1 MRLLTALVGSA
12 CLALGMAAHAA
23 DPAVNTQ
30 DPSALVQGAA
40 EAILKDL
47 DANRDDYRKN
57 PEKVRQ
63 LVDTHLLPHFD
74 VEYAARMVLGKHWK
88 DATPEQRD
96 RFIKAFYQSMLQNYG
111 NALAEFTAG
120 RMKVLPSKTD
130 PGAERATVRTEIL
143 RSNGQPVPVNYSLR
157 KTPEGWK
164 AWDVTIEGI
173 SYAKSFRDDFGSEI
187 DQKGLDAVI
196 ERLQR
201 GEKPGAAKSANSK
214 A

>member
-1 MRLLTALVGSA
+1 MKLLTALVGCA
-12 CLALGMAAHAA
+12 WLALGVAQAA
-23 DPAVNTQ
+23 DDVNTQ

-47 DANRDDYRKN
+47 DANREEYRKN
-57 PEKVRQ
+57 PEKIRQ

-96 RFIKAFYQSMLQNYG
+96 RFIKAFYQSMLTNYG

-120 RMKVLPSKTD
+120 RMKVLPSKTEPNAD
-130 PGAERATVRTEIL
+130 RATVRTEIR
-143 RSNGQPVPVNYSLR
+143 RSNGQPVPVNYSMR

-164 AWDVTIEGI
+164 AWDVTIEGV

-187 DQKGLDAVI
+187 DQKGLEAVI

-201 GEKPGAAKSANSK
+201 GEKPKAAAASASSKS
-214 A
+214 

>member
-1 MRLLTALVGSA
+1 MRLLTALVSSA
-12 CLALGMAAHAA
+12 WLALGVAAHAA

-30 DPSALVQGAA
+30 DPAALVQGAA

-47 DANRDDYRKN
+47 DANRDEYRKN
-57 PEKVRQ
+57 PEKIRQ

-130 PGAERATVRTEIL
+130 PGADRATVRTEIR

>member
-1 MRLLTALVGSA
+1 MKLLTAVVGSA
-12 CLALGMAAHAA
+12 CLAFGAAAYAA
-23 DPAVNTQ
+23 DPAVNKD

-40 EAILKDL
+40 EGILKDL
-47 DANRDDYRKN
+47 DANREEYKKN

-88 DATPEQRD
+88 EATPDQRE

-120 RMKVLPSKTD
+120 KMKVLPSKVE
-130 PGAERATVRTEIL
+130 PNSERATVRTEIR
-143 RSNGQPVPVNYSLR
+143 RSNGTPVPVNYSLR
-157 KTPEGWK
+157 KTAEGWK

-196 ERLQR
+196 DRLNR
-201 GEKPGAAKSANSK
+201 GEKPKAAAAS
-214 A
+214 

>member
-1 MRLLTALVGSA
+1 MKLLTAVVGSTF
-12 CLALGMAAHAA
+12 LAFGAATYAA
-23 DPAVNTQ
+23 DAINTQ

-47 DANRDDYRKN
+47 DANREEYRKN

-74 VEYAARMVLGKHWK
+74 VQYAARMVLGKHWK
-88 DATPEQRD
+88 DASADQRE
-96 RFIKAFYQSMLQNYG
+96 RFIKAFYQSMLSNYG

-120 RMKVLPSKTD
+120 KMKVLPSKVEAD
-130 PGAERATVRTEIL
+130 SDRATVRTEIR
-143 RSNGQPVPVNYSLR
+143 RSNGQPVPVNYSLH

-196 ERLQR
+196 ERLNR
-201 GEKPGAAKSANSK
+201 GDKPRAAAASAQS
-214 A
+214 

>member
-1 MRLLTALVGSA
+1 MKLLTTLVGSA
-12 CLALGMAAHAA
+12 CLAFGAAAYAA

-30 DPSALVQGAA
+30 DPSALVSGAA
-40 EAILKDL
+40 ESILKDL
-47 DANRDDYRKN
+47 DANREEYRKN

-74 VEYAARMVLGKHWK
+74 VQYAARMVLGKHWK
-88 DATPEQRD
+88 DATADQRE

-120 RMKVLPSKTD
+120 KMKVLPSKVEPD
-130 PGAERATVRTEIL
+130 SDRATVRTEIR
-143 RSNGQPVPVNYSLR
+143 RSNGTPVPVNYSLR
-157 KTPEGWK
+157 KTPDGWK

-187 DQKGLDAVI
+187 DSKGLDAVI
-196 ERLQR
+196 DRLNR
-201 GEKPGAAKSANSK
+201 GDKPKAAAAS
-214 A
+214 